1 MSIFD
6 RFKKKPQDL
15 AGPQTGKDK
24 AIGDTAFGGWYA
36 GIPVTEDS
44 SLTISAFFSAV
55 RILSEDIASLPLHLY
70 LRRNGA
76 RERAIFRT
84 EYDVLNSRPNN
95 YQTAFSLRQALVTSA
110 LLRGAGYA
118 EKEKNGKGELV
129 GLHFIDTTHTDIKT
143 KLNAETQQL
152 EHTIGGQVLTQDD
165 IFYFPAFSTDGVT
178 GRSLLKV
185 ARLSLGLSKATEE
198 YGSSYFENGANPGG
212 VLETEKRLTD
222 PTAIERLRES
232 WNSRHKGPK
241 KNGGVAILEDGMT
254 YRQIGIP
261 PEDSQFLETRQFQI
275 TEIARWFRLPPHMLG
290 DLENATYSN
299 IEQQSLDYVKYSLRP
314 WLVRLEQEYQR
325 QLLPPEL
332 QGPYYF
338 EHNVDGLLRGDVE
351 SRYNAYAVGRQW
363 GWLSAND
370 IRRMENMNAI
380 DGGDE
385 YLVPLNMTGGADNE
399 RE

>member
-1 MSIFD
+1 MRIFD
-6 RFKKKPQDL
+6 RFKKPQEL
-15 AGPQTGKDK
+15 AGPETGKARD
-24 AIGDTAFGGWYA
+24 IGDTSFGGFFA
-36 GIPVTEDS
+36 GVSITEES

-55 RILSEDIASLPLHLY
+55 RIISEDIASLPLHLY
-70 LRRNGA
+70 LRRNGS
-76 RERAIFRT
+76 RERAVFRP
-84 EYDVLNSRPNN
+84 EYDVMHLKPNN
-95 YQTAFSLRQALVTSA
+95 YQTAFTLRQAMVANA
-110 LLRGAGYA
+110 LLRGAAYA
-118 EKEKNGKGELV
+118 EKERNGKGEV
-129 GLHFIDTTHTDIKT
+129 IGLHLIKNDDIKT
-143 KLNAETQQL
+143 RLTADGEL
-152 EHTIGGQVLTQDD
+152 VHDIGGKRYGQDE

-178 GRSLLKV
+178 GRSLLRV
-185 ARLSLGLSKATEE
+185 ARESLGLSKATEH

-222 PTAIERLRES
+222 PDAIERLRES

-275 TEIARWFRLPPHMLG
+275 SEIARWFRLPPHMLG

-325 QLLPPEL
+325 QLLPDAL

-370 IRRMENMNAI
+370 IRRMENMNLI
-380 DGGDE
+380 DGGDD

-399 RE
+399 GE